1 MSGSRR
7 RVVLTSRG
15 LRKLWP
21 VLAALVVLALA
32 LGAIAC
38 GGDDDGGGGG
48 GEGETASVD
57 VGTLPIASAAPLF
70 LGREKGFFRQEGIEV
85 RPQLTEGGAEVAAGV
100 QSGSFDF
107 GYAGVIPIVIA
118 KAQGLPIQIVSTTDD
133 QLKDPEDADVITVAR
148 GDSGIRTAK
157 DLEGATVGVN
167 SLKGVAEVVIRAS
180 IDKDGGDPSN
190 VELLEV
196 PFPEMVAALESERI
210 DAAFIPE
217 PFLLQAVQG
226 GARVIE
232 NASYQAVDP
241 EGFEL
246 GIYFASDQ
254 YIEENSDVVDRFV
267 RASDRSAEYAA
278 AHPDEVRKVIT
289 TYTEIPADLVRKIK
303 LPRWDP
309 ELRRESVELQAGYTK
324 KYGIIEEEPDLDE
337 LIR

>member
-1 MSGSRR
+1 MHPR
-7 RVVLTSRG
+7 SRG
-15 LRKLWP
+15 LRQLWL
-21 VLAALVVLALA
+21 VLAALAVFTSA
-32 LGAIAC
+32 LGVVAC
-38 GGDDDGGGGG
+38 GGDDDGSGGG
-48 GEGETASVD
+48 GEGDTVSVD
-57 VGTLPIASAAPLF
+57 VGTLPLASAAPLF

-107 GYAGVIPIVIA
+107 GYAGVIPILIA
-118 KAQGLPIQIVSTTDD
+118 KAQGLPVQIVATTDD
-133 QLKDPEDADVITVAR
+133 QLKDPKEADVITVAR

-167 SLKGVAEVVIRAS
+167 LLKGVAEVVIRAS
-180 IDKDGGDPSN
+180 IEKDGGDPSK
-190 VELLEV
+190 VKLLEV
-196 PFPEMVAALESERI
+196 PFPEMVAALEAKRI

-226 GARVIE
+226 GAQVIE

-254 YIEENSDVVDRFV
+254 YIEENPDVVDRFV
-267 RASDRSAEYAA
+267 RASNRSAEYAA
-278 AHPDEVRKVIT
+278 AHPDEVRKIIT

-309 ELRRESVELQAGYTK
+309 ELRRESLQLQAEFTK
-324 KYGIIEEEPDLDE
+324 KYGIIEEEPNLDD